1 MKQKTT
7 LLIILAASV
16 LLMAGAYV
24 LYDTLSEKVDADQLV
39 ANQPSAPTDPGTQ
52 PTEDSTQPT
61 EDSTQPTGD
70 STQPTED
77 NTQPIEHLA
86 PDFTV
91 YDANGNPVKL
101 SDFIGKPVVLN
112 FWASWC
118 PPCKSEMPDFQE
130 VYQELGGQ
138 VQFLMVNTT
147 VSDTMADA
155 KAFIQSMG
163 YTFPVFYDTQD
174 LASIAY
180 GINSWP
186 NTCFINAK
194 GQLVARANGAIS
206 KATLLKGI
214 GMITE

>member
-24 LYDTLSEKVDADQLV
+24 LYDTLSEKVDPNQLAADQ
-39 ANQPSAPTDPGTQ
+39 PSNPTEPQDATDPQDPTDPQ
-52 PTEDSTQPT
+52 RPQ
-61 EDSTQPTGD
+61 
-70 STQPTED
+70 
-77 NTQPIEHLA
+77 A

-91 YDANGNPVKL
+91 YDENGNAVKL

-147 VSDTMADA
+147 VSDTMEDA
-155 KAFIQSMG
+155 KALLQSTG

-180 GINSWP
+180 GINTVP

-206 KATLLKGI
+206 KATFLKGI

>member
-39 ANQPSAPTDPGTQ
+39 ANQPSTPTDPGTQ
-52 PTEDSTQPT
+52 PTE
-61 EDSTQPTGD
+61 D

-174 LASIAY
+174 LASIA
-180 GINSWP
+180 
-186 NTCFINAK
+186 
-194 GQLVARANGAIS
+194 
-206 KATLLKGI
+206 
-214 GMITE
+214 

>member
-52 PTEDSTQPT
+52 PTE
-61 EDSTQPTGD
+61 D

-163 YTFPVFYDTQD
+163 YTFPVFYGTQD

>member
-1 MKQKTT
+1 MKNNK
-7 LLIILAASV
+7 LILVISLSLFVA
-16 LLMAGAYV
+16 LIAGAYL
-24 LYDTLSEKVDADQLV
+24 LYNGLKDKVDTDQLLAEPTV
-39 ANQPSAPTDPGTQ
+39 PTNATDPSEPEEE
-52 PTEDSTQPT
+52 PTVP
-61 EDSTQPTGD
+61 
-70 STQPTED
+70 
-77 NTQPIEHLA
+77 EHLRA

-101 SDFIGKPVVLN
+101 SDYIGKPVVLN

>member
-52 PTEDSTQPT
+52 PTE
-61 EDSTQPTGD
+61 D

-130 VYQELGGQ
+130 VYQELGDQ

-180 GINSWP
+180 GIETLP